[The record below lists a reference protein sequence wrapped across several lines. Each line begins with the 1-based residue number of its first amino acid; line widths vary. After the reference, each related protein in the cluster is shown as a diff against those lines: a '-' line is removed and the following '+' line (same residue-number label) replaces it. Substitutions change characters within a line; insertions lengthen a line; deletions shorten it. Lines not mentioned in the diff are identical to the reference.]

1 MLEQLTLRTPL
12 TIDATKAQDLN
23 PGPCSNI
30 EYPSVLAHEM
40 MAIEPGEQSSRKL
53 TWKPTAWISHIMRR
67 SHDDRIP
74 LPVWEAWFC
83 STLGVPIPA
92 LLANP
97 RPCACQ
103 HFDVFGDHL
112 QTCKHQSA
120 ALHTHELFVYRFSSM
135 LRSVGHRIKTHKVT
149 PAAGNERGD
158 IEIDNYVVLP
168 RGEDNLLP
176 PRPLILDFTM
186 THDRYGRSNA
196 YTNGMLTHRIR
207 STGAPQPD
215 GALNTAAQV
224 KNRHYKRLYAEL
236 PDPVVFLP
244 VAASTSGRINEETLR
259 LLFLHANRE
268 ASALAGEVPE
278 KSAQFRFVRAAC
290 LANLK
295 GSLGLMLAKAA
306 AMRLTIPLDLS
317 TKAFIPLHAT
327 TLHSHAC
334 FNTSSYNFSC
344 INPSILCL
352 SDT

>member
-1 MLEQLTLRTPL
+1 M
-12 TIDATKAQDLN
+12 
-23 PGPCSNI
+23 
-30 EYPSVLAHEM
+30 V
-40 MAIEPGEQSSRKL
+40 IEPGEQPSRKL

-74 LPVWEAWFC
+74 LPVWEVWFC

-92 LLANP
+92 LLASP

-120 ALHTHELFVYRFSSM
+120 ALHTHEWFVYRFSSM
-135 LRSVGHRIKTHKVT
+135 LRSVGHRVKTHKVT
-149 PAAGNERGD
+149 LAAGNERGD

-168 RGEDNLLP
+168 REEDNLLL

-186 THDRYGRSNA
+186 TYDRYGRSNA

-244 VAASTSGRINEETLR
+244 VAASTSDRINEETLR

-278 KSAQFRFVRAAC
+278 ESAQFRFIRAA
-290 LANLK
+290 
-295 GSLGLMLAKAA
+295 
-306 AMRLTIPLDLS
+306 
-317 TKAFIPLHAT
+317 
-327 TLHSHAC
+327 
-334 FNTSSYNFSC
+334 
-344 INPSILCL
+344 
-352 SDT
+352 